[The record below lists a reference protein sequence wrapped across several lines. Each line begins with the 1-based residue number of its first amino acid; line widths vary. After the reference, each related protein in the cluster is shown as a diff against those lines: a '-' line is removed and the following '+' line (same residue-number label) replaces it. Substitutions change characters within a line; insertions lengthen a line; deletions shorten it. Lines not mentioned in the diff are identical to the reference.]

1 MGALPREHEWMDD
14 ACRRCGLRRREEW
27 LLDRARRP
35 VMALVWTDRLGDRQI
50 QPFPPMRGLL
60 APAPPTRTLE
70 EAFPSLPVGPE
81 PPCRPS
87 SDTVE
92 VGP

>member
-14 ACRRCGLRRREEW
+14 ACRRCGLHRREEW

-50 QPFPPMRGLL
+50 QPFPPMRGVL
-60 APAPPTRTLE
+60 PPTPPTRTRE
-70 EAFPSLPVGPE
+70 EAFPRLPVGPE
-81 PPCRPS
+81 PPCRSTPLVI
-87 SDTVE
+87 DAET
-92 VGP
+92 